1 MFGDKLE
8 NKRDCNNSKS
18 SLKLKNEFYIFKWIN
33 TSIKSNVLFVLKYN
47 NYFII

>member
-8 NKRDCNNSKS
+8 NKRDCNSRKS
-18 SLKLKNEFYIFKWIN
+18 NLKLKNELYIFKSIN

-47 NYFII
+47 NNI